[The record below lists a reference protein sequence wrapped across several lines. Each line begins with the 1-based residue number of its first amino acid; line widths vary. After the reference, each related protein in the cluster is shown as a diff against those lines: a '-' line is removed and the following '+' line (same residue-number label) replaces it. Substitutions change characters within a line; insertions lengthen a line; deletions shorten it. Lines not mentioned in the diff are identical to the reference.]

1 MTMQPFEILLVLAIL
16 IALAAILITP
26 VTRVAGARFRVLAFV
41 ALLVAVVALV
51 LHAVLEGP
59 HWQMAPAY
67 AAFVVLLVAYGRM
80 RSSAKVRLAAGAVV
94 AVLCAAAVVCS
105 YVLPMFKLPKPTG
118 PYAVGTRTLFLTD
131 TSRAEDASSNS
142 NGKRELMVQ
151 VWYPAAPS
159 GNPIARYRP
168 RRETTL
174 LSSYLSV
181 LRTYSYLDA
190 PVAQN
195 GMPFPVLLFNPAW
208 EGGRAQNTFLT
219 EDLASHGYVV
229 VSIDHP
235 YNAHRV
241 AFADGRIVDSN
252 ASWVVG
258 YPEGST
264 TDEVKAVWNKELTKW
279 IADNLFVLN
288 QFAMLNESASSPWYG
303 RLNTNLVGA
312 VGHSFGGSASMGA
325 AVADARIKSA
335 INMDGWIFDALIG
348 RTAKQQIMVMYE
360 AIPNVDPLAELPS
373 AATVSEKLDHEDFTA
388 LQRSVTQYGGFLVG
402 IKGAE
407 HMDFT
412 DKPLFSP
419 LRRFSGRGD
428 VPTQRMQQIVRA
440 YVLSFFDETLCGKKS
455 PLLDREG
462 SPFPEAK
469 YQQWKPTSETP
480 DVGHPAV
487 GAK

>member
-16 IALAAILITP
+16 IAPAL
-26 VTRVAGARFRVLAFV
+26 RVAGARFRVLAFA
-41 ALLVAVVALV
+41 ALLVAAVALV
-51 LHAVLEGP
+51 LHTVLEGP

-94 AVLCAAAVVCS
+94 AVLCGIAAVCS
-105 YVLPMFKLPKPTG
+105 YLLPMFRLPKPTG
-118 PYAVGTRTLFLTD
+118 SYAVGTRTLFLVD
-131 TSRAEDASSNS
+131 ASRAEDASSNS

-151 VWYPAAPS
+151 VWYPAAPG

-174 LSSYLSV
+174 LSSYLSM
-181 LRTYSYLDA
+181 LRTNSYLDA

-195 GMPFPVLLFNPAW
+195 GEPFPILLFNPAW

-241 AFADGRIVDSN
+241 AFPDGRIVDSN

-258 YPEGST
+258 YPDSST
-264 TDEVKAVWNKELTKW
+264 PDEVKSDWNKELVKW
-279 IADNLFVLN
+279 VADNLFVLN
-288 QFAMLNESASSPWYG
+288 QLAMLNGDASSPWYG

-335 INMDGWIFDALIG
+335 INMDGWIFNGLTG

-360 AIPNVDPLAELPS
+360 AIPNVDPLVRLPS
-373 AATVSEKLDHEDFTA
+373 TATVSEKLDHEDFTA
-388 LQRSVTQYGGFLVG
+388 LQHSVTQYGGFLIG
-402 IKGAE
+402 IKGVQ

-419 LRRFSGRGD
+419 LRRISGRGNL
-428 VPTQRMQQIVRA
+428 PTQRIQQIVRA
-440 YVLSFFDETLCGKKS
+440 YVLNFFDETLRGEKS

-469 YQQWKPTSETP
+469 YQQW
-480 DVGHPAV
+480 GLAV
-487 GAK
+487 QAQGASRKSDDR

>member
-1 MTMQPFEILLVLAIL
+1 MIMQPFEILLVLAIL
-16 IALAAILITP
+16 IALVLRIAGFRIFAFISLLVAA
-26 VTRVAGARFRVLAFV
+26 V
-41 ALLVAVVALV
+41 ALL
-51 LHAVLEGP
+51 LHAVLEGS
-59 HWQMAPAY
+59 HWQMASAY
-67 AAFVVLLVAYGRM
+67 VAFVVLLLVFSRLG
-80 RSSAKVRLAAGAVV
+80 SSAKVRVAAGAIVV
-94 AVLCAAAVVCS
+94 ALCSAAVVCS

-131 TSRAEDASSNS
+131 TSRAEDASSNR
-142 NGKRELMVQ
+142 NAKRELMVQ
-151 VWYPAAPS
+151 VWYPATPG

-168 RRETTL
+168 RRETTW

-181 LRTYSYLDA
+181 LRTHSSLDA

-195 GMPFPVLLFNPAW
+195 GTPFPVLLFNPAW

-241 AFADGRIVDSN
+241 AFPDGRIIDSN

-258 YPEGST
+258 YPDGST
-264 TDEVKAVWNKELTKW
+264 AAVVKTVWNKELAKW

-288 QFAMLNESASSPWYG
+288 QFAMLNGEASSPWYG

-312 VGHSFGGSASMGA
+312 VGHSFGGSAAMGA
-325 AVADARIKSA
+325 AVADTRIKSA

-348 RTAKQQIMVMYE
+348 RTAKQQMMLMYE
-360 AIPNVDPLAELPS
+360 TIPNVDPLAELPPG
-373 AATVSEKLDHEDFTA
+373 ATVSTELDHEDFTNI
-388 LQRSVTQYGGFLVG
+388 QRSVTQYGGVLIG
-402 IKGAE
+402 INGVQ

-428 VPTQRMQQIVRA
+428 VPTQRVQQIVRA
-440 YVLSFFDETLCGKKS
+440 YVLNFFDETLRGEKS

-469 YQQWKPTSETP
+469 YQQWGFASETP
-480 DVGHPAV
+480 NVGIRR
-487 GAK
+487 